1 VRARGARGRGSDVRP
16 LRPRVRWSFATA
28 VSQVALAVGFG
39 CSVSQWGVTATLLI
53 GCLFAAA
60 GVAIAQALWGAEGR
74 GLRAVLTC
82 GMSVGFATT
91 SVIGA
96 VAVLGAL
103 GCLFLVPFVWTQP
116 LVAGVWQS
124 FWRDRFGPP
133 VLAGVTRES
142 APDAC
147 LPLITVSVEPE
158 RFDVL
163 DDAALCRAWRRS
175 FVRMESA
182 ATADVWLGIVEQR
195 ARCLDELERRSPQA
209 FAAWLASGARAASDP
224 LPFLQ
229 NPRGRGRPGC

>member
-1 VRARGARGRGSDVRP
+1 
-16 LRPRVRWSFATA
+16 
-28 VSQVALAVGFG
+28 VSQVALAIGLG
-39 CSVSQWGVTATLLI
+39 CSVWHWGVTATLLF

-60 GVAIAQALWGAEGR
+60 GVAIAQALWSPEGT

-82 GMSVGFATT
+82 GGSVGFAAT

-96 VAVLGAL
+96 VAVLGAV
-103 GCLFLVPFVWTQP
+103 GCLFIVPLLWTQP

-133 VLAGVTRES
+133 DLPGVTRDA
-142 APDAC
+142 APDTC
-147 LPLITVSVEPE
+147 PQLITVSVEPE

-163 DDAALCRAWRRS
+163 DDASLCRAWRRS

-182 ATADVWLGIVEQR
+182 ASAEVRLGFVEQR
-195 ARCLDELERRSPQA
+195 AQCLDELERRSPQA

-229 NPRGRGRPGC
+229 NPRRRDRYSR